1 MHDRWQLLRA
11 STATLLLAMAWPSAL
26 AQCDTSAGSPI
37 HLTGQVI
44 DARAHM
50 PVPARVLLTAARD
63 TLATLDA
70 DAAGYLSAVVC
81 RRAVII
87 AHFRRPG
94 YRPDSLV
101 IPLDSS
107 RQAPLDVAMT
117 PLRVTSATALA
128 ESWVAT
134 TRTPTAI
141 RARARRGGGMFLGL
155 AEIEAAQAS
164 RTTDLLRGRRG
175 IALED
180 VNGVVRIVSARSGRP
195 RVTLGTPASI
205 TNESTARVQAG
216 TESCP
221 LRVGVDDR
229 LMAEDYRVDDL
240 VPTEVAAIEIY
251 PSAAS
256 MPVEFTVIR
265 RSKTC
270 GLVMF
275 WTRDGVQ
282 AP

>member
-1 MHDRWQLLRA
+1 MPDRWQLLRA
-11 STATLLLAMAWPSAL
+11 STAALLLAMAWPSAL

-37 HLTGQVI
+37 QLTGQVI
-44 DARAHM
+44 DARAHV

-70 DAAGYLSAVVC
+70 DAAGYFSAVVC
-81 RRAVII
+81 RRAVIM
-87 AHFRRPG
+87 AHFRRLG
-94 YRPDSLV
+94 YRPDSLA
-101 IPLDSS
+101 IPLDSA
-107 RQAPLDVAMT
+107 RPAPLDVAMT
-117 PLRVTSATALA
+117 PMRATPATGLA
-128 ESWVAT
+128 ESQVAMP
-134 TRTPTAI
+134 RTSTAI

-155 AEIEAAQAS
+155 EEIEAAQAS
-164 RTTDLLRGRRG
+164 RTTELLRGRRG

-180 VNGVVRIVSARSGRP
+180 VNGALRIVSARSGRP
-195 RVTLGTPASI
+195 RATVGTPAPI
-205 TNESTARVQAG
+205 TDESTARVQVV

-251 PSAAS
+251 PSSAS

-265 RSKTC
+265 HSKTC

>member
-1 MHDRWQLLRA
+1 MRDRWQLLRA

-37 HLTGQVI
+37 QLTGQVI
-44 DARAHM
+44 DARAHT
-50 PVPARVLLTAARD
+50 PVPARVLLTAGRD
-63 TLATLDA
+63 TLATLDS
-70 DAAGYLSAVVC
+70 DAAGYFSAVVC

-87 AHFRRPG
+87 AHFRRAG

-101 IPLDSS
+101 IPLDGAS
-107 RQAPLDVAMT
+107 QAPLDVAMT
-117 PLRVTSATALA
+117 PLRGTPPTALA
-128 ESWVAT
+128 ETQVAKP
-134 TRTPTAI
+134 RTPTAI
-141 RARARRGGGMFLGL
+141 RARARRGGGMFVGL
-155 AEIEAAQAS
+155 EEIEAAQAS
-164 RTTDLLRGRRG
+164 RTTELLRGRRG

-180 VNGVVRIVSARSGRP
+180 VNGTLRIVSARSGRP
-195 RVTLGTPASI
+195 RVTVGTVGESGD
-205 TNESTARVQAG
+205 ESTPTLRVG

-229 LMAEDYRVDDL
+229 LMAEDYRADDL